1 MHRFAATISTALV
14 ATTLL
19 GATDP
24 AAYAQQRKRPDTE
37 TFLQQSPRVGEPIPD
52 VTGYDEQ
59 GEPFP
64 LRARLR
70 GSYTVL
76 VFGCLT

>member
-1 MHRFAATISTALV
+1 MHRFSATMSTVLV

-19 GATDP
+19 AATDP
-24 AAYAQQRKRPDTE
+24 AGYAQQRERPDNE
-37 TFLQQSPRVGEPIPD
+37 TFLHQSPRVGELIPD
-52 VTGYDEQ
+52 VIGYDEQ